1 MYEDSSPIGSLV
13 HLYFDGAFSR
23 RELVR
28 RVAGHTGSI
37 AAAAAV
43 LMSMGVAEAQQ
54 LACPDD
60 VRVPEDAADLVMQ
73 DVQFPG
79 DAGPIFAYM
88 AQPRTDDPRSE
99 EHTSELQS
107 RLHLVCRLLIDKK

>member
-43 LMSMGVAEAQQ
+43 LTSMGVAA
-54 LACPDD
+54 AC
-60 VRVPEDAADLVMQ
+60 DAWGRTIAWFDKFLKSK
-73 DVQFPG
+73 
-79 DAGPIFAYM
+79 M
-88 AQPRTDDPRSE
+88 ASA
-99 EHTSELQS
+99 
-107 RLHLVCRLLIDKK
+107 